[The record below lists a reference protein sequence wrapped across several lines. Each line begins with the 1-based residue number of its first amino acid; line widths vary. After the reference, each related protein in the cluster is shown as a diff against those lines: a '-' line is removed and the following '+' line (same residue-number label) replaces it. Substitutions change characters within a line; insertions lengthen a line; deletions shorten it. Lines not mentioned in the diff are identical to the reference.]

1 MKVLLKFRGGILI
14 IIVAKLLIVMIDG
27 YMVIAECMNNELM
40 N

>member
-1 MKVLLKFRGGILI
+1 MLLKFGGGILI

-27 YMVIAECMNNELM
+27 YILIVECMNNELM